1 MGVQREKAMQRITLT
16 LLLFIFLLAGA
27 AAYIDGPQNP
37 GLHRESRHSPLLA
50 ATLDLQGGVRV
61 LLEPEQRSSLNKDT
75 PMRYIEA
82 TRDQI
87 EQRVNGGLG
96 VEAACP
102 VWRVEAERGGEMS
115 MASIAYAILPID
127 TKHANSVFR

>member
-1 MGVQREKAMQRITLT
+1 MGVQREKAMQRKTLT
-16 LLLFIFLLAGA
+16 LLLFIFLPAGA

-37 GLHRESRHSPLLA
+37 SLHRESRHSPLLA
-50 ATLDLQGGVRV
+50 AALDLQGGVRV

-75 PMRYIEA
+75 LMRNIEA

-96 VEAACP
+96 
-102 VWRVEAERGGEMS
+102 VEAERGGEMS

>member
-1 MGVQREKAMQRITLT
+1 MGVQREKAIQRKTLT
-16 LLLFIFLLAGA
+16 LLLFIFLPAGA

-96 VEAACP
+96 VEA
-102 VWRVEAERGGEMS
+102 ERGGEMS
-115 MASIAYAILPID
+115 SASITYAILPID